1 MHAQASLSESLG
13 ARFARF
19 DPNRLRAM
27 PLRARLWK
35 KIFDLGKTDTATP
48 FAMLAA
54 VIERDFHRPRA
65 IRIEFATCAKTS
77 IP

>member
-1 MHAQASLSESLG
+1 MHARASPSESLG

-19 DPNRLRAM
+19 DPNRRRAM
-27 PLRARLWK
+27 PLRERLWK

-48 FAMLAA
+48 FAVSTM
-54 VIERDFHRPRA
+54 VIERDFHRARET
-65 IRIEFATCAKTS
+65 RNEFATCAKTS